1 MSFLRSARKFTNFTL
16 TKSEMGMDN
25 SFLDES
31 RAEVLDDRFA
41 ASVTSSLSSGQKHL
55 FSILL
60 PIATA
65 SIKIAQ
71 KSENGISHDMPPDHI
86 LIMIDEPEISLHVN
100 WQEDL
105 VQEVED
111 ALRRSND
118 AGILPPVSVI
128 FATHSPS
135 IIGNHLHRSSCLGSQ
150 GESYG
155 E

>member
-1 MSFLRSARKFTNFTL
+1 M
-16 TKSEMGMDN
+16 
-25 SFLDES
+25 
-31 RAEVLDDRFA
+31 
-41 ASVTSSLSSGQKHL
+41 
-55 FSILL
+55 LL

-65 SIKIAQ
+65 FFRVARK
-71 KSENGISHDMPPDHI
+71 KSYPVSKNILTVRDMVPDHI
-86 LIMIDEPEISLHVN
+86 LVMIDEPEISLHVN

-135 IIGNHLHRSSCLGSQ
+135 IIGNHLHRSSCLGPQ